1 MEGIMD
7 YCEIDEEHKT
17 ALIIDFKSGWS
28 GAYNKENRKS
38 MYQAYMY
45 SFMLFGLYPF
55 IDSITFKYVF
65 LDENFVEIEIVV
77 PRAEYEAK
85 IEATK
90 KWVVDTYHKQ
100 TFKVGEHCSNCK
112 KMNEC
117 KFVGDFM
124 AEKKEQMKS
133 GVLNAITTDAEYN
146 ETVAFIKIA
155 EKQQDEYKKTKE
167 NDAAY
172 WYFRN
177 NSKNQLH
184 VDALTHD
191 ETRQVIEAL
200 AKDGIIDLKKA
211 EYEALMGKMPER
223 VTSSQYKTKVFKI
236 AK

>member
-1 MEGIMD
+1 M
-7 YCEIDEEHKT
+7 
-17 ALIIDFKSGWS
+17 
-28 GAYNKENRKS
+28 
-38 MYQAYMY
+38 
-45 SFMLFGLYPF
+45 
-55 IDSITFKYVF
+55 
-65 LDENFVEIEIVV
+65 
-77 PRAEYEAK
+77 
-85 IEATK
+85 
-90 KWVVDTYHKQ
+90 
-100 TFKVGEHCSNCK
+100 
-112 KMNEC
+112 
-117 KFVGDFM
+117 
-124 AEKKEQMKS
+124 
-133 GVLNAITTDAEYN
+133 TDAEYN